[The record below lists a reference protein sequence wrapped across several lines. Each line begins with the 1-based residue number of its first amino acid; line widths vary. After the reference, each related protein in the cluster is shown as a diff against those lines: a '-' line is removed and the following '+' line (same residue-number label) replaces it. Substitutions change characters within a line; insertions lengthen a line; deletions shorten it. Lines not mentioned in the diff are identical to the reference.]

1 MGREMQSGTSI
12 SLTGM
17 VENAHFNELEY
28 RPRLSCIFALY
39 RPETSYI
46 ESLSKNPILNLHLRP
61 GPEVVPRL
69 RRCSAG
75 GWGGQ
80 DSSVLPSQLRI
91 AERLSINDLE

>member
-46 ESLSKNPILNLHLRP
+46 ESLSKKPILNLYLRP
-61 GPEVVPRL
+61 GRRRSLDCGVVVLVAGVDKTPL
-69 RRCSAG
+69 SYRRSFA
-75 GWGGQ
+75 
-80 DSSVLPSQLRI
+80 LPSGFQ
-91 AERLSINDLE
+91 

>member
-46 ESLSKNPILNLHLRP
+46 ESLSNKSILNLHLRP
-61 GPEVVPRL
+61 GRRRSLDCDVVVPV
-69 RRCSAG
+69 AG
-75 GWGGQ
+75 V
-80 DSSVLPSQLRI
+80 DKTPLSSGHGLAL
-91 AERLSINDLE
+91 LSGFPQ